1 MVSTDSKRTISA
13 TARAPTPPSPLQESG
28 GIASTPI
35 VIPAVASAEASVQ
48 RDEAVLVVAGVVPG
62 SEEVLVHIS
71 DILEGNTVGDTPA
84 NEDIVV
90 DTDLSTGVT
99 QIGHGGAAA
108 SADPDLVGVTFDSGI
123 PNMEGTFA
131 QDPTD
136 DVFIENMADT
146 HDSYDDVLAGTGEH
160 VVDAQTID
168 LEVTTSTI
176 AHVSPTRSSN

>member
-1 MVSTDSKRTISA
+1 MVSSDSERTISA

-28 GIASTPI
+28 GIASTPL

-48 RDEAVLVVAGVVPG
+48 RDEAVPVVTGMVPG

-160 VVDAQTID
+160 VADAQTID
-168 LEVTTSTI
+168 LEVTTSTT

>member
-1 MVSTDSKRTISA
+1 MVSTDSERTISA

-28 GIASTPI
+28 GIAFTLL

-48 RDEAVLVVAGVVPG
+48 RDEAVPVVTGMVPG

-90 DTDLSTGVT
+90 DTDLSTDIT
-99 QIGHGGAAA
+99 QIRHGGAAA

-123 PNMEGTFA
+123 PNMKGTFA
-131 QDPTD
+131 QDPAD

-160 VVDAQTID
+160 VTDGQTID
-168 LEVTTSTI
+168 LEVTTSAV
-176 AHVSPTRSSN
+176 AHVSPTRSGN